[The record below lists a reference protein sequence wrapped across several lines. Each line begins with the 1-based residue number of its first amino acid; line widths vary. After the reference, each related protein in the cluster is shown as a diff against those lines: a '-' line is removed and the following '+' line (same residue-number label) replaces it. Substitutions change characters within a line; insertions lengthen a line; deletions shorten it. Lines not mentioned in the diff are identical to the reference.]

1 VQTVTIHPGAI
12 SGTVAAPP
20 SKSVT
25 QRVLAC
31 LLSVNGSTR
40 IINPGFS
47 ADERVVMQVLK
58 DAGFMLTGTDE
69 GHLNVQS
76 PLERQPVVYAD
87 FGESGLAARMLTPI
101 LAMQN
106 DIVRL
111 EASKRLRAR
120 PMGFLDDVLPKLG
133 VRTATVNAHL
143 PATIQ
148 GPLQPADISIDAS
161 DSSQPLTGLLI
172 AFSALNASDKTITV
186 SNLVSKPYIDVTLS
200 VMGSLG
206 LPLPENRDY
215 ESFYFPPKHASKK
228 VPDTISIE
236 GDWSGAAF
244 LLVAGAIAGSITVAG
259 LDAFTMQADKQ
270 VLSALMDCEVPLS
283 IESTQVKVAQASR
296 FKAFHFN
303 ATDCPD
309 LFPPLAALACYAQGT
324 SVIEG
329 VDRLRF
335 KESNRALTITQELR
349 KLGADIELQDDYMI
363 IRGGQPLRGT
373 DLYAHEDH
381 RIAMMCAVAA
391 LGADGIVTINGAEA
405 VEKSYPRFFDD
416 LRSLGAQVIGLG

>member
-1 VQTVTIHPGAI
+1 M
-12 SGTVAAPP
+12 
-20 SKSVT
+20 T

-31 LLSVNGSTR
+31 LLARKASTR

-58 DAGFMLTGTDE
+58 DAGFLLTGTDE

-76 PLERQPVVYAD
+76 PLEKQAVVYAD

-101 LAMQN
+101 LALQK
-106 DIVRL
+106 DTIVRL

-120 PMGFLDDVLPKLG
+120 PMAFIEEVLPKLE
-133 VRTATVNAHL
+133 VRTATSNGHL

-148 GPLQPADISIDAS
+148 GPLRPADITIDAS

-172 AFSALNASDKTITV
+172 AYAAANAVDTTLTV
-186 SNLVSKPYIDVTLS
+186 SKLVSKPYIDLTLHT
-200 VMGSLG
+200 MEKLG
-206 LPLPENRDY
+206 LPVPENRNY
-215 ESFYFPPKHASKK
+215 EAFYFPSEMKWKPA
-228 VPDTISIE
+228 PATISIE

-244 LLVAGAIAGSITVAG
+244 LLVAGAIAGRLVVNG
-259 LDAFTMQADKQ
+259 LDAFTTQADKQ
-270 VLSALMDCEVPLS
+270 VLTALMDCGVPLS
-283 IESTQVKVAQASR
+283 IESDQVTVAPAA
-296 FKAFHFN
+296 KLNAFHFN

-335 KESNRALTITQELR
+335 KESNRALTISQELR
-349 KLGADIELQDDYMI
+349 KLGADIEIQDNYLV
-363 IRGGQPLRGT
+363 IRGGNILKGT
-373 DLYAHEDH
+373 DVYAHEDH

-391 LGADGIVTINGAEA
+391 LGADSLVSISGAEA

-416 LRSLGAQVIGLG
+416 FRTLGAQVIGVG